1 MNSGITYKRILN
13 LAYPIVIGGIA
24 QNIIMATDVFFMAR
38 VDEVSLAAVG
48 LAGLFFST
56 VYIFGMGF
64 SVGVQILIARRA
76 GEKNNHA
83 IGAIFDNSLMIL
95 GLMSAI
101 LWLGLEVLGPPILK
115 ALISSDAVYNSAIAY
130 LDNRSWGITFAL
142 ANLAFRS
149 LYIGV
154 SSSGVIIWSTFAMA
168 VANVFLN
175 YAFIFGEWGFPE
187 LGIAGAAIASSLSE
201 IIALLWF
208 VAHTFITKSH
218 IKYLLF
224 KTWKLQKQ
232 AVSKIFTIASPVM
245 FQYVLSHAGWFLF
258 FIIVEQSGERALAV
272 SVIIRMIYMF
282 QMVPFWGLSSATNTL
297 VSYVIGEGN
306 NDEVIP
312 LLKKITWLSIISALP
327 FIVLNVFFPE
337 QVLSLAIENNSTGL
351 LEDAIPTLY
360 VMSFALLIFGLAIT
374 FYSGVTG
381 TGNTRTALAIETVAI
396 GLYLSTAYVLGIV
409 LKLPVELIWMT
420 EPAYFLIMAALSYY
434 YIRSNKWR
442 GKVI

>member
-1 MNSGITYKRILN
+1 MDTGISYKRILK

-24 QNIIMATDVFFMAR
+24 QNIIMATDAFFMAR

-56 VYIFGMGF
+56 VFIFGMGF

-83 IGAIFDNSLMIL
+83 IGGIFDNSLTIL
-95 GLMSAI
+95 GLMSLI
-101 LWLGLEVLGPPILK
+101 LWAGLEFFGPPILK
-115 ALISSDAVYNSAIAY
+115 ALISSEEVYSAAIAY
-130 LDNRSWGITFAL
+130 LDHRSWGITFAL
-142 ANLAFRS
+142 VNLVFRS
-149 LYIGV
+149 LYIGI

-168 VANVFLN
+168 AANVFLN
-175 YAFIFGEWGFPE
+175 YALIFGEFGFPE
-187 LGIAGAAIASSLSE
+187 LGIAGAAIASSLAE
-201 IIALLWF
+201 IVALIWF
-208 VAHTFITKSH
+208 IAHTFITKSH

-224 KTWKLQKQ
+224 TTWKWQKT

-258 FIIVEQSGERALAV
+258 FIIIEQSGERALAV

-312 LLKKITWLSIISALP
+312 LLRKITWLSIISALP
-327 FIVLNVFFPE
+327 FIFVNVFFPE

-360 VMSFALLIFGLAIT
+360 MMSFALLLFGLAIT

-381 TGNTRTALAIETVAI
+381 TGNTRSALAIETVAI
-396 GLYLSTAYVLGIV
+396 GLYLVIAYVLGII

-420 EPAYFLIMAALSYY
+420 EPAYFVIMASLSYL
-434 YIRSNKWR
+434 YIRSGRWE
-442 GKVI
+442 GKII

>member
-1 MNSGITYKRILN
+1 
-13 LAYPIVIGGIA
+13 
-24 QNIIMATDVFFMAR
+24 
-38 VDEVSLAAVG
+38 
-48 LAGLFFST
+48 
-56 VYIFGMGF
+56 
-64 SVGVQILIARRA
+64 
-76 GEKNNHA
+76 
-83 IGAIFDNSLMIL
+83 
-95 GLMSAI
+95 
-101 LWLGLEVLGPPILK
+101 
-115 ALISSDAVYNSAIAY
+115 
-130 LDNRSWGITFAL
+130 
-142 ANLAFRS
+142 
-149 LYIGV
+149 
-154 SSSGVIIWSTFAMA
+154 
-168 VANVFLN
+168 
-175 YAFIFGEWGFPE
+175 
-187 LGIAGAAIASSLSE
+187 
-201 IIALLWF
+201 
-208 VAHTFITKSH
+208 
-218 IKYLLF
+218 
-224 KTWKLQKQ
+224 
-232 AVSKIFTIASPVM
+232 M

-258 FIIVEQSGERALAV
+258 FIIIEQSGERALAV

-360 VMSFALLIFGLAIT
+360 MMSFALLIFGLAIT

-396 GLYLSTAYVLGIV
+396 GLYLTLAYVLGIV